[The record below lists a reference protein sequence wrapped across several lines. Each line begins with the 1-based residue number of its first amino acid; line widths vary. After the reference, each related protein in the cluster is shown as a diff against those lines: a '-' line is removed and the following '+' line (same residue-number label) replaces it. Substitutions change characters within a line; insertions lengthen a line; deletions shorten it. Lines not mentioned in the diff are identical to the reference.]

1 MNLNSNRVWINK
13 YYHDVIVQ
21 ALTVGI
27 VRVHRDTILQA
38 DDIGVR
44 IDMIEEKI
52 MNGEIELLVSNYK
65 NLMCGPNEDFNV
77 SSGTNLQWLER

>member
-1 MNLNSNRVWINK
+1 MAASAFLSSSPCRIWGIYTEILYFREN
-13 YYHDVIVQ
+13 DV
-21 ALTVGI
+21 
-27 VRVHRDTILQA
+27 
-38 DDIGVR
+38 GVI

>member
-1 MNLNSNRVWINK
+1 MDQQILSRR
-13 YYHDVIVQ
+13 YSASADG
-21 ALTVGI
+21 GI
-27 VRVHRDTILQA
+27 VRVHRDTIPQA